1 MPGVDVWRKEG
12 EKEARRKKTAL
23 QVLQK
28 NKYNVTTQK
37 YLWHVGLRYDSQPGS
52 LSLSSR
58 QVNYLYLEQH
68 TMKLDGK
75 RIIKLLK
82 IFKKHGL
89 SAMTSQR
96 GNSRI
101 QNKDDKAKE

>member
-1 MPGVDVWRKEG
+1 
-12 EKEARRKKTAL
+12 
-23 QVLQK
+23 
-28 NKYNVTTQK
+28 
-37 YLWHVGLRYDSQPGS
+37 
-52 LSLSSR
+52 
-58 QVNYLYLEQH
+58 
-68 TMKLDGK
+68 MKLDGK